1 MKYLYQFALIASFSY
16 GGELIVSRLGLPI
29 PGSML
34 GLILFFLC
42 LYFKIVRIDS
52 VRVVGNWLK
61 QNLAVFFVPACVGI
75 MSYFDIIKDSWFQII
90 SVMVI
95 STLITFFVSGKTAQT
110 LSDKERKRS

>member
-1 MKYLYQFALIASFSY
+1 MKYLYPFALIASFSY
-16 GGELIVSRLGLPI
+16 GGEIIAANLNVPI

-34 GLILFFLC
+34 GLLLFFLC
-42 LYFKIVRIDS
+42 LYFKLVRIES
-52 VRVVGNWLK
+52 VSNVGNWLK

-95 STLITFFVSGKTAQT
+95 STFITFYVSGKTAQV